1 MSAKSE
7 ALAKAKR
14 ALRKFTGALSSPI
27 LIPSPKGEWGPLS
40 PGSLQR
46 EIAKQRVAK
55 LDLLFAH
62 YGIRP
67 NDKDR
72 LPKLATRLAVDF
84 VPGMITVEQR
94 SSPYRAKK
102 RPHRDKRW
110 DLDRYADL
118 VRDVD
123 AYEGKKEAAIY
134 DLVNKQPEK
143 WGEYKGRELSL
154 KSLYHQGKRKRK
166 ELSGRNAS
174 IELWSSSNK
183 IATITGHS
191 LRSVRAILDT
201 HYLSRDPALAESAI
215 RKLERGTKTPD

>member
-1 MSAKSE
+1 MSAKSK
-7 ALAKAKR
+7 ALAKAKK
-14 ALRKFTGALSSPI
+14 ALRKFTGELASPI
-27 LIPSPKGEWGPLS
+27 RVPGPEVEWGPLS
-40 PGSLQR
+40 PESLKS

-62 YGIRP
+62 YGIRS

-102 RPHRDKRW
+102 RSHRDKRW

-166 ELSGRNAS
+166 ELSDWNAS
-174 IELWSSSNK
+174 IGLWSPSTS
-183 IATITGHS
+183 
-191 LRSVRAILDT
+191 
-201 HYLSRDPALAESAI
+201 
-215 RKLERGTKTPD
+215 

>member
-14 ALRKFTGALSSPI
+14 ALRKFTGTLSSPI
-27 LIPSPKGEWGPLS
+27 LIPSPKAEWGPLS
-40 PGSLQR
+40 PESLKS

-72 LPKLATRLAVDF
+72 LSKLATRLAVDF

-102 RPHRDKRW
+102 TSHRDKRW
-110 DLDRYADL
+110 DIGRFADL

-123 AYEGKKEAAIY
+123 ARGEKILAAIY
-134 DLVNKQPEK
+134 YLVNEQPEK

-154 KSLYHQGKRKRK
+154 KSLYHEGKRRRK
-166 ELSGRNAS
+166 ELSDWTAS
-174 IELWSSSNK
+174 IGLWSRPSN
-183 IATITGHS
+183 S
-191 LRSVRAILDT
+191 
-201 HYLSRDPALAESAI
+201 
-215 RKLERGTKTPD
+215 

>member
-27 LIPSPKGEWGPLS
+27 LTPSPEAKWGPLS
-40 PGSLQR
+40 PKSLER
-46 EIAKQRVAK
+46 EIATERLAK
-55 LDLLFAH
+55 LDLPLAH
-62 YGIRP
+62 YRIRP

-72 LPKLATRLAVDF
+72 HLKLAASLAKDF
-84 VPGMITVEQR
+84 VPGMITIEQH

-102 RPHRDKRW
+102 RSHRDKRW

-123 AYEGKKEAAIY
+123 AYGGKKEAAIY

-143 WGEYKGRELSL
+143 WGKYKERELSL
-154 KSLYHQGKRKRK
+154 KSLYHEGKRKRK
-166 ELSGRNAS
+166 ELSNWNAS
-174 IELWSSSNK
+174 NALWS
-183 IATITGHS
+183 
-191 LRSVRAILDT
+191 
-201 HYLSRDPALAESAI
+201 P
-215 RKLERGTKTPD
+215 

>member
-14 ALRKFTGALSSPI
+14 ALREFTGALSSPI
-27 LIPSPKGEWGPLS
+27 FIPSPKAEWGPLS
-40 PGSLQR
+40 PKSLDR
-46 EIAKQRVAK
+46 EIGTQRVAK
-55 LDLLFAH
+55 LDLLLAH
-62 YGIRP
+62 YRIRP

-72 LPKLATRLAVDF
+72 FLKLAACLAKDF
-84 VPGMITVEQR
+84 VPGMITIEQH

-102 RPHRDKRW
+102 GPHRDKRW
-110 DLDRYADL
+110 DLDRYSDL

-123 AYEGKKEAAIY
+123 AYGGKKEAAIY

-166 ELSGRNAS
+166 ELSDWNAS
-174 IELWSSSNK
+174 IELWSP
-183 IATITGHS
+183 
-191 LRSVRAILDT
+191 
-201 HYLSRDPALAESAI
+201 PAS
-215 RKLERGTKTPD
+215 

>member
-27 LIPSPKGEWGPLS
+27 PIPSPKSEWGPLS
-40 PGSLQR
+40 PKSLKR
-46 EIAKQRVAK
+46 EIATQRVAK
-55 LDLLFAH
+55 FDLLLAH
-62 YGIRP
+62 YRIRP

-72 LPKLATRLAVDF
+72 FRKLAACLAKDF
-84 VPGMITVEQR
+84 VPGMITIEQH

-102 RPHRDKRW
+102 KSHRDRRW
-110 DLDRYADL
+110 DLDRFADL

-134 DLVNKQPEK
+134 DLVNDQPEK
-143 WGEYKGRELSL
+143 WGEYKGREHSL

-166 ELSGRNAS
+166 ELSDWNAS
-174 IELWSSSNK
+174 IGLWSRPSN
-183 IATITGHS
+183 S
-191 LRSVRAILDT
+191 
-201 HYLSRDPALAESAI
+201 
-215 RKLERGTKTPD
+215 

>member
-1 MSAKSE
+1 MFFVRPGRLAENRDAHPVAAHFLFCAKAECAAMSVKSE

-27 LIPSPKGEWGPLS
+27 LIPSPKAEWGPLS
-40 PGSLQR
+40 PESLKS

-72 LPKLATRLAVDF
+72 LSKLATRLAVDF
-84 VPGMITVEQR
+84 VPGMITVEQH

-102 RPHRDKRW
+102 RSHRDKRW

-123 AYEGKKEAAIY
+123 AYGGKKEAAIY

-143 WGEYKGRELSL
+143 WGKYKGRELSL

-166 ELSGRNAS
+166 ELSDWNAS
-174 IELWSSSNK
+174 IGLWSSS
-183 IATITGHS
+183 S
-191 LRSVRAILDT
+191 S
-201 HYLSRDPALAESAI
+201 
-215 RKLERGTKTPD
+215 